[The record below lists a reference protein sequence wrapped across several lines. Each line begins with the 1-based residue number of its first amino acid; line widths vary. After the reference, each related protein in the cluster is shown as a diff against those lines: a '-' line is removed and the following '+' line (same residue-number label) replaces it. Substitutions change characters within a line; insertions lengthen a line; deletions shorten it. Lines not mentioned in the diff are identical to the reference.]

1 MTELWLSGQQS
12 WVTLR
17 VPGTVQSR
25 PAGFITLCHRLC
37 RLHRSLRFRLL
48 LSTQPRVTRQAQRG

>member
-25 PAGFITLCHRLC
+25 PAGFITLATGCAG
-37 RLHRSLRFRLL
+37 
-48 LSTQPRVTRQAQRG
+48 STAASDFGSC